1 MDLFYYGSQDI
12 PPPLGASGYR
22 RGDREGGVC
31 EACNAPVTPEEL
43 AEGKASEIYGVV
55 LCASCGGDDEA
66 PLENRV
72 ELYFCDRC
80 HVSVPVYR
88 VDTGEALSGDGR
100 ILCLDCRAG
109 PHRHRVSRF
118 LVVATVA
125 LLVVGASLL
134 LVPGIAGD
142 RPSAPDQADILNS
155 LDVRLTR
162 LADRLADRGSRE
174 EVAAILHDL
183 EALES
188 TADDRLQRLV
198 DANRL
203 LDRMREQFENRMREF
218 EGSAGHLHEQL
229 DELLLEAAPG
239 GK

>member
-12 PPPLGASGYR
+12 PPPLGASGHR
-22 RGDREGGVC
+22 RGESEGGVC

-55 LCASCGGDDEA
+55 LCAACGGEDEA

-109 PHRHRVSRF
+109 PHRRSVSRH

-125 LLVVGASLL
+125 LLLIGAG
-134 LVPGIAGD
+134 LVFATGFGGTPGARRVRAQCPRLVARRETAAVEACD
-142 RPSAPDQADILNS
+142 RPRPL
-155 LDVRLTR
+155 RLHHAR
-162 LADRLADRGSRE
+162 NNRG
-174 EVAAILHDL
+174 
-183 EALES
+183 
-188 TADDRLQRLV
+188 T
-198 DANRL
+198 
-203 LDRMREQFENRMREF
+203 
-218 EGSAGHLHEQL
+218 G
-229 DELLLEAAPG
+229 
-239 GK
+239 